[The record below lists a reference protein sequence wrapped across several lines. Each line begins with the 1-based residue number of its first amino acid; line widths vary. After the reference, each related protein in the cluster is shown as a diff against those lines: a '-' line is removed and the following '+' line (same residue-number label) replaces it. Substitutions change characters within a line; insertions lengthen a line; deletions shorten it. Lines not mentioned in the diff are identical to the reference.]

1 MLNALVESLYSG
13 LTKTVFGIDETL
25 SLVSDKIDSETRK
38 NAQLK
43 SEWGVTRDPTKL
55 ETIGT
60 GNHSMNYVIIFF
72 ASFSILYYQL
82 WNIFVTKNEKK
93 NCCKKLPIG
102 CTEVL

>member
-60 GNHSMNYVIIFF
+60 GNHSMNYVIIFLLLSRF
-72 ASFSILYYQL
+72 FIINFGTYLSLK
-82 WNIFVTKNEKK
+82 TK
-93 NCCKKLPIG
+93 KKL
-102 CTEVL
+102 L